1 MAFPYDPLNPL
12 RTINGN
18 YVKTPT
24 SYTWDEQDISQS
36 DAGRTEDGLMHKKRI
51 RRAVK
56 LNLDWKNIT
65 LQEASD
71 ILKLFEN
78 EYLKVVYLDVKEG
91 GYQEKTFY
99 VGDRTAPAYNTK
111 LNVWTVGFN
120 LIER

>member
-1 MAFPYDPLNPL
+1 MAFPYDPFNPL

-36 DAGRTEDGLMHKKRI
+36 DAGRTEDGLMWKKRI

-56 LNLDWKNIT
+56 LNLDWKNIS

-78 EYLKVVYLDVKEG
+78 EYLSVNYLDVKQG
-91 GYQEKTFY
+91 GYQTKTFY
-99 VGDRTAPAYNTK
+99 VGDRTAPAYNVK

>member
-56 LNLDWKNIT
+56 LNLDWKNIS
-65 LQEASD
+65 LQDASD

-78 EYLKVVYLDVKEG
+78 EYLSVNYLDVKQG
-91 GYQEKTFY
+91 GYQTKTFY
-99 VGDRTAPAYNTK
+99 VGDRTAPAYNVK